1 MVEAADKEG
10 QVAEPLLNPALNSSQ
25 VETTEQPTAADETKE
40 EASEGPKKPEL
51 NERLGLMYMM
61 VTITI
66 GVIAQSVSSWLF
78 LENPT
83 LSLWQVLVVRC
94 GVSMLLGFAI
104 MAGQQTGIKDQMWN
118 KIQKGDFPKICLR
131 LMIASLGIP
140 LSLLGLKYF
149 PASIVRAGMSLQP
162 VFALIL
168 ADFMLPDEKA
178 DARDVITIFI
188 SMVAVYLIM
197 NRQVRDDIA
206 AMDIADGG
214 RTTSYNIA
222 LFGLFLVPLLQ
233 ALGRIQI
240 KQMKS
245 ITPIALTTYLNINM
259 TVVGLIGVF
268 VISPPGEGWA
278 NL

>member
-1 MVEAADKEG
+1 MV
-10 QVAEPLLNPALNSSQ
+10 L
-25 VETTEQPTAADETKE
+25 
-40 EASEGPKKPEL
+40 
-51 NERLGLMYMM
+51 
-61 VTITI
+61 
-66 GVIAQSVSSWLF
+66 
-78 LENPT
+78 
-83 LSLWQVLVVRC
+83 C
-94 GVSMLLGFAI
+94 FAI

-118 KIQKGDFPKICLR
+118 KIQKGDFPKICMR

-178 DARDVITIFI
+178 DKRDVITIFI

-197 NRQVRDDIA
+197 NRQVRTDIA

-214 RTTSYNIA
+214 STTSYNIA
-222 LFGLFLVPLLQ
+222 LIGLFLVPLLQ

-245 ITPIALTTYLNINM
+245 ITPLALTTYLNINM
-259 TVVGLIGVF
+259 TVVGLLGVYVF
-268 VISPPGEGWA
+268 SPPGEGWA
-278 NL
+278 TL